1 MEVRAQARFMKIED
15 LLANTDF
22 GTAALVGAELHRTLG
37 ALREHAAIVPVRAF
51 GSAAFLI
58 TRFDDI
64 RQLLRDDDGFPG
76 GRTYEIA
83 IGQTVGRTFISMDG
97 TEHDRYRQLATP
109 AFRSRAVAQ
118 FNDEQL
124 TPLAREIVDRFAAR
138 GQADLVAE
146 FTKVLPFHVI
156 SRKLGLPIGTEE
168 AQRRWATALL
178 SFQRDPAGARAGADE
193 FTRFLAPVVERRRR
207 DPGDDVLSQLLA
219 ASHEGVALRDAD
231 VYSHVRLL
239 YAVGA
244 TTTSD
249 EMGNLLYALLT
260 HPEILERARL
270 EPELRPRV
278 VLESLRWEP
287 PVALLPRH
295 APLAGRI
302 AGVDVPAASTLLV
315 GIAAANRDP
324 RKFVNADCFD
334 PDRDESEILT
344 FGLGRKFCPGAH
356 LARTQLLTALDVL
369 LERLPGLR
377 LVDRK
382 GSEPSGAT
390 LRAPQALRVEWD
402 A

>member
-1 MEVRAQARFMKIED
+1 MGIED
-15 LLANTDF
+15 ILATTDF
-22 GTAALVGAELHRTLG
+22 GTAALVGAELHLTLG
-37 ALREHAAIVPVRAF
+37 VLREHAAIVPVRAF

-58 TRFDDI
+58 TRFEEV

-83 IGQTVGRTFISMDG
+83 LGQTVGRTFISMDG
-97 TEHDRYRQLATP
+97 VEHGRYRQLATP
-109 AFRSRAVAQ
+109 AFRSRAVAL

-124 TPLAREIVDRFAAR
+124 TPLADEVVDRFAGR

-168 AQRRWATALL
+168 DQRRWAKALL
-178 SFQRDPAGARAGADE
+178 SFPSDPTGARAGADE
-193 FTRFLAPVVERRRR
+193 FTRFLAPVVEQRRR

-219 ASHEGVALRDAD
+219 ASHEGVALTDSD
-231 VYSHVRLL
+231 VFSHVRLL

-249 EMGNLLYALLT
+249 ELGNLLYALFT
-260 HPEILERARL
+260 HPEILERVRL
-270 EPELRPRV
+270 APELRPRV
-278 VLESLRWEP
+278 VLEALRWEP

-302 AGVDVPAASTLLV
+302 AGVDIPAASTLLL
-315 GIAAANRDP
+315 GFAAANRDP
-324 RKFVNADCFD
+324 RKFADAESFD

-344 FGLGRKFCPGAH
+344 FGYGRKFCPGAH

-377 LVDRK
+377 LTDRK
-382 GSEPSGAT
+382 GSEPKGVT
-390 LRAPQALRVEWD
+390 LRSPQALWVEWD

>member
-1 MEVRAQARFMKIED
+1 MDMEDI
-15 LLANTDF
+15 LANMDF
-22 GTAALVGAELHRTLG
+22 GAAALAGAELHRALG
-37 ALREHAAIVPVRAF
+37 ALRERAAIVPVRAF
-51 GSAAFLI
+51 GSKAFLI
-58 TRFDDI
+58 TRFDEV

-83 IGQTVGRTFISMDG
+83 LDQTVGRTFISMDG
-97 TEHDRYRQLATP
+97 AEHDRYRQLATP
-109 AFRSRAVAQ
+109 AFRSRAVAL

-124 TPLAREIVDRFAAR
+124 TPLAHEIVDRFVAR
-138 GQADLVAE
+138 GHADLVAE

-168 AQRRWATALL
+168 DQRRWAKALL
-178 SFQRDPAGARAGADE
+178 SFPRDPAGARAGADE
-193 FTRFLAPVVERRRR
+193 FTRFLAPVVEQRRRE
-207 DPGDDVLSQLLA
+207 PGDDVLSQLLA
-219 ASHEGVALRDAD
+219 ASLDGVALTDAE
-231 VYSHVRLL
+231 VFSHVRLL

-249 EMGNLLYALLT
+249 ELGNLLYALFA
-260 HPEILERARL
+260 HPEILERVRL

-278 VLESLRWEP
+278 ILESLRWEP

-302 AGVDVPAASTLLV
+302 AGVDIPAASMLLV

-324 RKFVNADCFD
+324 RQFENGDRFD
-334 PDRDESEILT
+334 PDRSESEVLT
-344 FGLGRKFCPGAH
+344 FGFGRKFCPGAH

-369 LERLPGLR
+369 LQRLPGLR

-390 LRAPQALRVEWD
+390 LRSPQALRVAWD